1 MKHGWNVPQ
10 TTDPFMVDSHD
21 VPKGFPPSKPPKN
34 GGCSDGVHL
43 VFPNFSSTF
52 ICTWW
57 IIPRIVRKR
66 IKPSCYFSGLT
77 LQNPTKITGD
87 ILPTFHP
94 LVTCYIAVVQI
105 IICTRNP
112 IKPPFSFGCPMVFH
126 QVETPKACFFFFF
139 VSF

>member
-112 IKPPFSFGCPMVFH
+112 PSRDPKGVFL
-126 QVETPKACFFFFF
+126 FFFRF
-139 VSF
+139 VLGHRGERLNSSDH